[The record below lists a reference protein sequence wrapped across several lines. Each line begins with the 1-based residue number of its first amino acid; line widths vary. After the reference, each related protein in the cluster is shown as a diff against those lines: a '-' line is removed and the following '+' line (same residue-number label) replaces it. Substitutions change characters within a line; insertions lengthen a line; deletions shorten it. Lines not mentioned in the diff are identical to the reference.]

1 MMVHRQRLLHPMAR
15 AGLLWLLWLLLARR
29 RRTQQQQQEQ
39 QQQELWSTL
48 VDWAR
53 SYAYGGSLSAN
64 LHSPAAQSVQP
75 FNTFNLTAAAMMIA
89 MMIMVITVAL
99 PLAVVCRMVMT

>member
-1 MMVHRQRLLHPMAR
+1 MAR

-29 RRTQQQQQEQ
+29 RRTQQQQQQQQ

-53 SYAYGGSLSAN
+53 SYAYGGSLSAS

-75 FNTFNLTAAAMMIA
+75 FNLTAAAMMIG